1 MKIFKKFDLKT
12 SVILFS
18 FPAIAFIGT
27 PIYIAMNGIV
37 WQEPVLLAI
46 GWLLSGLG
54 ITVGYH
60 RYFSHRAF
68 RGNFIF
74 EWLFMLLGT
83 MAIQNTILQWC
94 SNHRMHHKKLDT
106 DDDPY
111 SIKEG
116 FFHAHMGWI
125 LEQKEFPV
133 EGVLDLKKKP
143 AVIFQAKYYWTITI
157 LLSFVLPL
165 AIGFLYNRPIGA
177 LLWGVILRITLVHH
191 FTWFINSLCHYV
203 GNKHY
208 DFNITARDSWYMAL
222 FTFGEGYHNFH
233 HTFQWDY
240 RNGIKWY
247 DFDPSKWLIKFL
259 SFFKI
264 TYDLKVV
271 PEFKIFQARI
281 NTLQARI
288 NELSAKYDFSENYK
302 NKLNDYMKKSFNQ
315 IELLEILE
323 KKYNKFNL
331 SELTK
336 TELIKLNKKRKFHS
350 LEIQNA
356 ISSIMMIIVNV
367 KTLN

>member
-1 MKIFKKFDLKT
+1 MKILTKFDLKT
-12 SVILFS
+12 SIILFS
-18 FPAIAFIGT
+18 LPAIALICI
-27 PIYIAMNGIV
+27 PIYIFMNGVV
-37 WQEPVLLAI
+37 WQEPVLLVV

-74 EWLFMLLGT
+74 EWLFMFLGT

-133 EGVLDLKKKP
+133 EGVLDLKKKS
-143 AVIFQAKYYWTITI
+143 AVIFQEKYYWIITI

-165 AIGFLYNRPIGA
+165 AIGFSYNRPIGA
-177 LLWGVILRITLVHH
+177 LLWGVIFRITLVHH
-191 FTWFINSLCHYV
+191 FTWFINSFCHYV
-203 GNKHY
+203 GNKQY

-259 SFFKI
+259 SFFRI

-281 NTLQARI
+281 NTLQERI
-288 NELSAKYDFSENYK
+288 NKLSVKYEFPENYK
-302 NKLNDYMKKSFNQ
+302 TKLNDYIKESFNQ
-315 IELLEILE
+315 IKLLEILE
-323 KKYNKFNL
+323 KKYNKFKL
-331 SELTK
+331 SDLTK
-336 TELIKLNKKRKFHS
+336 TDMLNFNKRRKSHS

-356 ISSIMMIIVNV
+356 ISSIMMILVNV